1 MYTNLSSFYMK
12 YFFLIL
18 VLCGFPL
25 CTLMAQ
31 DDLMD
36 IIEKETKPDVTYTEQ
51 TFKGTRLINGH
62 SVETRDQGV
71 LDVIISHRFGR
82 VNSGAYEFFGL
93 DESNVRLGADYG
105 VTDRFNVGIGRNSF
119 EKTYDGFL
127 KYKFIRQQKGGS
139 RSIPLSVVGLSTVA
153 LKTLKTGDPAG
164 EPDFNSKLTY
174 CYQLILARKF
184 SPSFSFQLSPT
195 VVHRNAVPEN
205 QDPNDIY
212 ALGAGG
218 RIKLTKRLS
227 LNAEYYYQ
235 FNRAS
240 GSTIQ
245 NSVAIGFDIE
255 TGGHVFQLHFTNS
268 RAMNEKGFITET
280 TGDFFEG
287 DIHFGFNISRTFQL
301 YEPK

>member
-1 MYTNLSSFYMK
+1 MRSF
-12 YFFLIL
+12 LLAIL
-18 VLCGFPL
+18 MMLPL
-25 CTLMAQ
+25 WTLQAQ
-31 DDLMD
+31 EDLMD
-36 IIEKETKPDVTYTEQ
+36 LVDKESEEEPHITEQ

-62 SVETRDQGV
+62 SIETRKKGV
-71 LDVIISHRFGR
+71 LDVIIGHRFGR
-82 VNSGAYEFFGL
+82 LNSGAYELFGL
-93 DESNVRLGADYG
+93 DESNVRLGIDYG
-105 VTDRFNVGIGRNSF
+105 ITDRFNAGFGRNSF

-127 KYKFIRQQKGGS
+127 KYKILRQEKA
-139 RSIPLSVVGLSTVA
+139 RVPVSVVAFSSAA

-164 EPDFNSKLTY
+164 EPDLNSRLTY
-174 CYQLILARKF
+174 SYQIIIAKKF
-184 SPSFSFQLSPT
+184 TPSFSFQISPT
-195 VVHRNAVPEN
+195 MVHRNAVPEA

-235 FNRAS
+235 FNRVENS
-240 GSTIQ
+240 SMQ

-280 TGDFFEG
+280 TGDFFDA

-301 YEPK
+301 YE

>member
-1 MYTNLSSFYMK
+1 MKSF
-12 YFFLIL
+12 LPL
-18 VLCGFPL
+18 VLIIFSFCPAI
-25 CTLMAQ
+25 AQ
-31 DDLMD
+31 DDLLD
-36 IIEKETKPDVTYTEQ
+36 LVDKESAETSEFTEQ

-62 SVETRDQGV
+62 SIETRKQGV

-82 VNSGAYEFFGL
+82 INSGGYELFGL

-105 VTDRFNVGIGRNSF
+105 ITDRLNVGLGRNSF

-127 KYKFIRQQKGGS
+127 KYKILRQRPES
-139 RSIPLSVVGLSTVA
+139 VPISVVGLATVA
-153 LKTLKTGDPAG
+153 LKTLKTGNPAG
-164 EPDFNSKLTY
+164 EPDLNSRLTY
-174 CYQLILARKF
+174 CYQVIIAKKF

-195 VVHRNAVPEN
+195 IVHRNSVVEEL
-205 QDPNDIY
+205 DPNDIY

-235 FNRAS
+235 FN
-240 GSTIQ
+240 TVE
-245 NSVAIGFDIE
+245 NSPIENSIAIGFDIE

-280 TGDFFEG
+280 TGDFFDG
-287 DIHFGFNISRTFQL
+287 DVHFGFNISRTFQVSG
-301 YEPK
+301 K

>member
-1 MYTNLSSFYMK
+1 MKRLFIIVVIFSPFSSLF
-12 YFFLIL
+12 
-18 VLCGFPL
+18 
-25 CTLMAQ
+25 AQ

-36 IIEKETKPDVTYTEQ
+36 IIDKESPRESVITEQ

-62 SVETRDQGV
+62 SVETRKKGV

-82 VNSGAYEFFGL
+82 LNAGGYEFFGL
-93 DESNVRLGADYG
+93 DDSNVRLGADYG
-105 VTDRFNVGIGRNSF
+105 VTDRLNVGIGRNSF

-127 KYKFIRQQKGGS
+127 KYKLVRQQHGGGKN
-139 RSIPLSVVGLSTVA
+139 IPVSVVGFSSVA

-164 EPDFNSKLTY
+164 EPDLQSRLTY
-174 CYQLILARKF
+174 CYQVIIARKF
-184 SPSFSFQLSPT
+184 SPSFSFQISPT

-205 QDPNDIY
+205 QDDNDIY

-235 FNRAS
+235 FNRVE
-240 GSTIQ
+240 GSPIE

-280 TGDFFEG
+280 TDDFFKG
-287 DIHFGFNISRTFQL
+287 DIHFGFNISRTFQIAGKG
-301 YEPK
+301 EKK

>member
-1 MYTNLSSFYMK
+1 ML
-12 YFFLIL
+12 
-18 VLCGFPL
+18 
-25 CTLMAQ
+25 
-31 DDLMD
+31 D
-36 IIEKETKPDVTYTEQ
+36 IIDKESPKESTYTEQ

-62 SVETRDQGV
+62 SVETRKQGV

-82 VNSGAYEFFGL
+82 INTGGYEFFGL
-93 DESNVRLGADYG
+93 DDSNVRLGADYG
-105 VTDRFNVGIGRNSF
+105 VTDRLNIGAGRNSF

-127 KYKFIRQQKGGS
+127 KYKLIRQQNGE
-139 RSIPLSVVGLSTVA
+139 RNIPVSVVGFSSVT
-153 LKTLKTGDPAG
+153 LKTLRTGDPAG
-164 EPDFNSKLTY
+164 EPDLNSRLTY
-174 CYQLILARKF
+174 CYQLIIAKKF
-184 SPSFSFQLSPT
+184 TPSFSFQVSPT
-195 VVHRNAVPEN
+195 VVHRNSVPEN
-205 QDPNDIY
+205 QDENDIY

-235 FNRAS
+235 FNRAPNS
-240 GSTIQ
+240 LIE

-301 YEPK
+301 GGDREKK